1 MKSRLLLYGVD
12 HYAGGLISRRAAEKG
27 FAHIAAGPD
36 IARVATLANEL
47 SRNTPNLVEPRI
59 FGLGDKARLAGQ
71 LDDVAVV
78 VNCCPQISE
87 VAPALIEACLGT
99 HTNYLDLSSNTLE
112 IRHVFELDS
121 EGRAAGISLVP
132 GVSFGVSAVEAMVSR
147 LATICPAATHLSIAV
162 SRSPY
167 TRAEAQHLVAACRT
181 PGHVLKNGA
190 MVEAHAG
197 DRAINIDFGNG
208 PMIAHLAPWRSES
221 FIAGRLGPFKNVES
235 YEVFPPALVR
245 AVTKSGWR
253 RWMFRRG
260 MRLAAMERKIAGRL
274 EGPTARQLAKTPC
287 VIWGEARDAEGRIS
301 RARLE
306 TPAAPI
312 YTAAATLALA
322 RALMDGKIA
331 PGAHFPSQVAG
342 AALIEN
348 IEGVH
353 WRELPDMSEV
363 NQSHSMQTFPAAN

>member
-27 FAHIAAGPD
+27 FAHIAAGYD
-36 IARVATLANEL
+36 IARVAILANEL

-112 IRHVFELDS
+112 IRHVFDMDS
-121 EGRAAGISLVP
+121 EGRKAGISLVP
-132 GVSFGVSAVEAMVSR
+132 GAAFDVSAVEVMIAR
-147 LATICPAATHLSIAV
+147 LATICPAATHLTIAV
-162 SRSPY
+162 ARSPY
-167 TRAEAQHLVAACRT
+167 TREEAKHLVAACRA

-190 MVEAHAG
+190 MVEAKTA
-197 DRAINIDFGNG
+197 DRSINIDFGHG
-208 PMIAHLAPWRSES
+208 PMVAHLAPWRSES
-221 FIAGRLGPFKNVES
+221 FIASRLGPFKNVES
-235 YEVFPPALVR
+235 FEVFPPALVR

-260 MRLAAMERKIAGRL
+260 MRLASLERKISGRL
-274 EGPTARQLAKTPC
+274 EGPTARQLAKTSC

-306 TPAAPI
+306 TPAAPV

-322 RALMDGKIA
+322 RALTDGNIA
-331 PGAHFPSQVAG
+331 PGAHFPSQVAC
-342 AALIEN
+342 AALVEN

-363 NQSHSMQTFPAAN
+363 SLSQSTLMHPAAT

>member
-27 FAHIAAGPD
+27 FAHIAAGHD
-36 IARVATLANEL
+36 IARVAILANEL

-59 FGLGDKARLAGQ
+59 FGLGDKVRLAGQ

-78 VNCCPQISE
+78 VNCSPQITE
-87 VAPALIEACLGT
+87 VAPALMEACLGT
-99 HTNYLDLSSNTLE
+99 RTHYIDLDMECLE
-112 IRHVFELDS
+112 TRQEFDLDS
-121 EGRAAGISLVP
+121 ETRLRGISLIP
-132 GVSFGVSAVEAMVSR
+132 GASFGVS
-147 LATICPAATHLSIAV
+147 AV

-167 TRAEAQHLVAACRT
+167 TREEARSLVAACRV
-181 PGHVLKNGA
+181 PGQILKNGT
-190 MVEAHAG
+190 MVKANAA
-197 DRAINIDFGNG
+197 DRAINIDFGHG
-208 PMIAHLAPWRSES
+208 PTVAHLAPWRSES
-221 FIAGRLGPFKNVES
+221 FVAARLGPFKNVES
-235 YEVFPPALVR
+235 FEVFPPALVR

-260 MRLAAMERKIAGRL
+260 MRLAALERKISGRL
-274 EGPTARQLAKTPC
+274 EGPTPRQLAKTSC
-287 VIWGEARDAEGRIS
+287 VIWGEARSADGRIS

-306 TPAAPI
+306 TPAAPV

-322 RALMDGKIA
+322 RALMDGKMA
-331 PGAHFPSQVAG
+331 PGVHFPSQVAG

-353 WRELPDMSEV
+353 WRELPDVSEV
-363 NQSHSMQTFPAAN
+363 NQMPAALTHPAAG

>member
-27 FAHIAAGPD
+27 FAHIAAGND

-59 FGLGDKARLAGQ
+59 FGLGDKARLAAQ

-87 VAPALIEACLGT
+87 VGPALVEACLET

-121 EGRAAGISLVP
+121 EARAAGISLVP
-132 GVSFGVSAVEAMVSR
+132 GASFGVSAAESLAAR
-147 LATICPAATHLSIAV
+147 LATIRPGATHLTIAV
-162 SRSPY
+162 ARSPH
-167 TRAEAQHLVAACRT
+167 TRQDAKELVAACRAT
-181 PGHVLKNGA
+181 GQILKNGA
-190 MVEAHAG
+190 MVDAHAG
-197 DRAINIDFGNG
+197 DHTINIDFGRG
-208 PMIAHLAPWRSES
+208 PMIAHLAPWRAES
-221 FIAGRLGPFKNVES
+221 FVAARLGSFKNVES
-235 YEVFPPALVR
+235 FEVFPPALVR
-245 AVTKSGWR
+245 TVMKSGWR

-260 MRLAAMERKIAGRL
+260 MRIGALERKISGRL
-274 EGPTARQLAKTPC
+274 EGPTQRQLTKTSC
-287 VIWGEARDAEGRIS
+287 VIWGEARDAEGRVS

-306 TPAAPI
+306 TPAAPV

-322 RALMDGKIA
+322 RALMDGKVS

-348 IEGVH
+348 IDGVH
-353 WRELPDMSEV
+353 WRELPDRSEV
-363 NQSHSMQTFPAAN
+363 EKPQDVLPHPAAK